1 MKVIYGTGKTRKYF
15 KNPVVTIGVFD
26 GLHMGHQ
33 KLIRAAVRKAKRIN
47 GTAIVMTF
55 APHPVQVLHPNKY
68 LPFIVSL
75 AQRVEL
81 FERLGVHACIVIR
94 FTKRFSRLTAS
105 QFVKKYLADYLR
117 PKAVFVGEDFQFGK
131 DRQGTLDYFKKEGAR
146 YGMEVHT
153 VSSVKVGKRKIGS
166 SRIRRLITEGRLSAI
181 KRHLGRDL
189 SIAGKVMKGDG
200 RGRTLGFPTAN
211 ISPENE
217 IILPTG
223 VYAVHVLIGGKHS
236 KGMANIGHRPSF
248 KKNNSD
254 INIETH
260 IFDFSKNI
268 YGKEITVEF
277 IKKIRNEKMFQSA
290 ARMIAQL
297 KCDEVRSRAILKSL

>member
-1 MKVIYGTGKTRKYF
+1 MQT
-15 KNPVVTIGVFD
+15 VTSS
-26 GLHMGHQ
+26 
-33 KLIRAAVRKAKRIN
+33 
-47 GTAIVMTF
+47 TA
-55 APHPVQVLHPNKY
+55 H
-68 LPFIVSL
+68 
-75 AQRVEL
+75 
-81 FERLGVHACIVIR
+81 
-94 FTKRFSRLTAS
+94 
-105 QFVKKYLADYLR
+105 
-117 PKAVFVGEDFQFGK
+117 
-131 DRQGTLDYFKKEGAR
+131 
-146 YGMEVHT
+146 
-153 VSSVKVGKRKIGS
+153 VSSGS
-166 SRIRRLITEGRLSAI
+166 PCRLSGVVRRGA
-181 KRHLGRDL
+181 
-189 SIAGKVMKGDG
+189 A

-223 VYAVHVLIGGKHS
+223 VYAVHVLIGGKRS

-297 KCDEVRSRAILKSL
+297 KRDEARSRAILKSL